1 MEAVTTIP
9 DQRVGEPTLRASG
22 SEWHSANLRPVAHWV
37 LMPTADGRSRLSMV
51 WETPDP
57 LPPGTRV

>member
-1 MEAVTTIP
+1 MEDVTIIP

-22 SEWHSANLRPVAHWV
+22 SEWHSVNLRPVAHWV

-51 WETPDP
+51 WETPAP
-57 LPPGTRV
+57 LPGASA